1 MRRSE
6 IEQGTATRISE
17 VVVKRLRKRNW
28 KTKRRMS
35 LRQTSKHL
43 SDMGYLNE
51 RGNPYSTQSISDM
64 IKLIIPLLI
73 CLILLFFGFIR
84 KEKRKRLIR
93 ICLII
98 FVISFIGSIMFLV
111 VKRKFWDNAEEEKTQ
126 QQTID

>member
-6 IEQGTATRISE
+6 IEQGAATRISE

-64 IKLIIPLLI
+64 
-73 CLILLFFGFIR
+73 
-84 KEKRKRLIR
+84 
-93 ICLII
+93 
-98 FVISFIGSIMFLV
+98 
-111 VKRKFWDNAEEEKTQ
+111 VKQ
-126 QQTID
+126 

>member
-64 IKLIIPLLI
+64 
-73 CLILLFFGFIR
+73 
-84 KEKRKRLIR
+84 
-93 ICLII
+93 
-98 FVISFIGSIMFLV
+98 
-111 VKRKFWDNAEEEKTQ
+111 VKQ
-126 QQTID
+126 

>member
-51 RGNPYSTQSISDM
+51 RGNPYSAQSISDM
-64 IKLIIPLLI
+64 
-73 CLILLFFGFIR
+73 
-84 KEKRKRLIR
+84 
-93 ICLII
+93 
-98 FVISFIGSIMFLV
+98 
-111 VKRKFWDNAEEEKTQ
+111 VKQ
-126 QQTID
+126 

>member
-51 RGNPYSTQSISDM
+51 RGNPYSAQSISDM
-64 IKLIIPLLI
+64 GK
-73 CLILLFFGFIR
+73 
-84 KEKRKRLIR
+84 
-93 ICLII
+93 
-98 FVISFIGSIMFLV
+98 
-111 VKRKFWDNAEEEKTQ
+111 Q
-126 QQTID
+126 